1 MSAPLLSPQP
11 HQHKS
16 TVSGNIILLAPRYL
30 LMTRQLAYF
39 LLLTLSIV
47 TVANPAIAA
56 LPSQINGQKLPTLAP
71 MLEKV
76 TPAVVNI
83 SAIGEVQVKQRNSL
97 LDDPIFRHFFDIPNR
112 VQTKKFQSL
121 GSGVVVDAKN
131 GYVLSNHHVVA
142 DAKAIIVTFKDGRQL
157 EAKLIGSD
165 PRTDVA
171 VLQIPS
177 RGLTAVP
184 MSDSDHLRV
193 GDFAVAIGNPF
204 GLGQTVTSGIVSALG
219 RSGLGLSGKG
229 KQQNFEEFIQTDAA
243 INIGNSG
250 GALVNLNGELIGI
263 NTAILSPNKGGNVGI
278 GFAIPI
284 NMAKIVM
291 QQLLEHGEI
300 RRGYFGVVVQTLTPD
315 LAEALN
321 SSVNQGAIIASIEK
335 DSPAEESGLQIHDI
349 VTAINGHPVKNS
361 AEMRNRI
368 GVLNVGDKVDMVVYR
383 GKKKLQL
390 QTHITGDDVVGKIEG
405 SKLDQRLAGAILT
418 DIPPESPFHG
428 RIGGVYVYGMERG
441 SPAIAAG
448 LEPGDIIVSIN
459 RYRVNNLNEA
469 AQRLKNNQGQLL
481 LNIQR
486 GNTAFFIL
494 IR

>member
-1 MSAPLLSPQP
+1 MIKHIAKL
-11 HQHKS
+11 
-16 TVSGNIILLAPRYL
+16 IILAVLCIPVSN
-30 LMTRQLAYF
+30 LAY
-39 LLLTLSIV
+39 
-47 TVANPAIAA
+47 AA
-56 LPSQINGQKLPTLAP
+56 LPSQVSGQRLPTLAP

-83 SAIGEVQVKQRNSL
+83 SAIGEIQVKQRNSL
-97 LDDPIFRHFFDIPNR
+97 LDDPIFRHFFDLPSQS
-112 VQTKKFQSL
+112 QTKKFRSL
-121 GSGVVVDAKN
+121 GSGVVVDADN
-131 GYVLSNHHVVA
+131 GYVLSNHHVVG
-142 DAKAIIVTFKDGRQL
+142 DAKTIIVTFKDGRQL
-157 EAKLIGSD
+157 EAKLLGSD

-177 RGLTAVP
+177 RGLSAIP
-184 MSDSDHLRV
+184 MSDSDQLRV

-229 KQQNFEEFIQTDAA
+229 REQNFEEFIQTDAA
-243 INIGNSG
+243 INVGNSG

-300 RRGYFGVVVQTLTPD
+300 RRGYFGVVVQTLSPD

-321 SSVNQGAIIASIEK
+321 SNTRQGAIIASIEK
-335 DSPAEESGLQIHDI
+335 DSPAEASGLELHDI
-349 VTAINGHPVKNS
+349 VTAINGHPVKNA

-368 GVLNVGDKVDMVVYR
+368 GVLNVGDKVVMEVHR
-383 GKKKLQL
+383 GKQKLTL
-390 QTHITGDDVVGKIEG
+390 QTKITGDDTGGKIDG
-405 SKLDQRLAGAILT
+405 GKLDQRLAGAILS
-418 DIPPESPFHG
+418 DIPTESPFHG
-428 RIGGVYVYGMERG
+428 RIGGIYVYGMKQG
-441 SPAIAAG
+441 SPAIATG

-459 RYRVNNLNEA
+459 RNQVRNLQEA
-469 AQRLKNNQGQLL
+469 VQKLSA
-481 LNIQR
+481 
-486 GNTAFFIL
+486 A
-494 IR
+494 IRRFSC

>member
-1 MSAPLLSPQP
+1 MIRHISRL
-11 HQHKS
+11 
-16 TVSGNIILLAPRYL
+16 IILAVLCIPV
-30 LMTRQLAYF
+30 TN
-39 LLLTLSIV
+39 LTY
-47 TVANPAIAA
+47 AA
-56 LPSQINGQKLPTLAP
+56 LPSQVNGERLPTLAP

-83 SAIGEVQVKQRNSL
+83 SAIGEIQVKQRNSL
-97 LDDPIFRHFFDIPNR
+97 LDDPIFRHFFDLPSQS
-112 VQTKKFQSL
+112 QTKKFRSL
-121 GSGVVVDAKN
+121 GSGVVVDADN
-131 GYVLSNHHVVA
+131 GYVLSNHHVVG
-142 DAKAIIVTFKDGRQL
+142 DAKTIIVTFKDGRQL
-157 EAKLIGSD
+157 EAKLLGSD

-177 RGLTAVP
+177 RGLSAIP
-184 MSDSDHLRV
+184 MSDSDQLRV

-229 KQQNFEEFIQTDAA
+229 REQNFEEFIQTDAA
-243 INIGNSG
+243 INVGNSG

-300 RRGYFGVVVQTLTPD
+300 RRGYFGVVVQTLSPD

-321 SSVNQGAIIASIEK
+321 SNTRQGAIIASIEK
-335 DSPAEESGLQIHDI
+335 DSPAEASGLELHDI
-349 VTAINGHPVKNS
+349 ITAINGHPVKNA

-368 GVLNVGDKVDMVVYR
+368 GVLNVGDKVVMEVHR
-383 GKKKLQL
+383 GKRKLTL
-390 QTHITGDDVVGKIEG
+390 QTKITGDDTGGNIDG
-405 SKLDQRLAGAILT
+405 GKLDQRLAGAILS
-418 DIPPESPFHG
+418 DIPTESPFHG
-428 RIGGVYVYGMERG
+428 RIGGVYVYGMKQG
-441 SPAIAAG
+441 SPAVATG

-459 RYRVNNLNEA
+459 RHQVRNLQEA
-469 AQRLKNNQGQLL
+469 VQKLNGNQRQLL

-486 GNTAFFIL
+486 GNTAFFLL

>member
-1 MSAPLLSPQP
+1 MISLFAR
-11 HQHKS
+11 
-16 TVSGNIILLAPRYL
+16 IILLAALVIP
-30 LMTRQLAYF
+30 AA
-39 LLLTLSIV
+39 SI
-47 TVANPAIAA
+47 TYAA

-83 SAIGEVQVKQRNSL
+83 SAIGEVQVRQRNSL

-142 DAKAIIVTFKDGRQL
+142 DAKAIIVTFNDGRQM
-157 EAKLIGSD
+157 EARLIGSD

-177 RGLTAVP
+177 KGLTAVP
-184 MSDSDHLRV
+184 MSDSDKLRV

-263 NTAILSPNKGGNVGI
+263 NTAILSPNKGGSVGI

-284 NMAKIVM
+284 NMAKTVM
-291 QQLLEHGEI
+291 RQLVEHGEI
-300 RRGYFGVVVQTLTPD
+300 RRGYFGTIVQTLTPD

-321 SSVNQGAIIASIEK
+321 TTVSQGAIIASIEK

-349 VTAINGHPVKNS
+349 VTAINGHPVKNA

-368 GVLNVGDKVDMVVYR
+368 GVLNVGDKVLMEVYR
-383 GKKKLQL
+383 GEKKLTL
-390 QTHITGDDVVGKIEG
+390 QTRITGDDIPG
-405 SKLDQRLAGAILT
+405 KLDAGKLDPRLAGALLT
-418 DIPPESPFHG
+418 DVPPESPFYG
-428 RIGGVYVYGMERG
+428 RLNGVYVYGLERG
-441 SPAIAAG
+441 SPAITSG

-469 AQRLKNNQGQLL
+469 AKVIKENQGQLL

-486 GNTAFFIL
+486 GNTAFFLL

>member
-1 MSAPLLSPQP
+1 MISLFAR
-11 HQHKS
+11 
-16 TVSGNIILLAPRYL
+16 IILLAALVIP
-30 LMTRQLAYF
+30 AA
-39 LLLTLSIV
+39 SI
-47 TVANPAIAA
+47 TYAA

-83 SAIGEVQVKQRNSL
+83 SAIGEVQVRQRNSL

-121 GSGVVVDAKN
+121 GAGVVVDAKN

-142 DAKAIIVTFKDGRQL
+142 DAKAIIVTFNDGRQM
-157 EAKLIGSD
+157 EARLIGSD

-177 RGLTAVP
+177 KGLTAVP
-184 MSDSDHLRV
+184 MSDSDKLRV

-263 NTAILSPNKGGNVGI
+263 NTAILSPNKGGSVGI

-284 NMAKIVM
+284 NMAKTVM
-291 QQLLEHGEI
+291 RQLVEHGEI
-300 RRGYFGVVVQTLTPD
+300 RRGYFGTIVQTLTPD

-321 SSVNQGAIIASIEK
+321 TTVSQGAIIASIEK

-349 VTAINGHPVKNS
+349 VTAINGHPVKNA

-368 GVLNVGDKVDMVVYR
+368 GVLNVGDKVLMEVYR
-383 GKKKLQL
+383 GEKKLTL
-390 QTHITGDDVVGKIEG
+390 QTRITGDDIPG
-405 SKLDQRLAGAILT
+405 KLDAGKLDPRLAGALLT
-418 DIPPESPFHG
+418 DVPPESPFYG
-428 RIGGVYVYGMERG
+428 RLNGVYVYGLERG
-441 SPAIAAG
+441 SPAITSG

-469 AQRLKNNQGQLL
+469 AKVIKENQGQLL

-486 GNTAFFIL
+486 GNTAFFLL

>member
-1 MSAPLLSPQP
+1 MISLFAR
-11 HQHKS
+11 
-16 TVSGNIILLAPRYL
+16 IILLAALVIP
-30 LMTRQLAYF
+30 AA
-39 LLLTLSIV
+39 SI
-47 TVANPAIAA
+47 TYAA

-83 SAIGEVQVKQRNSL
+83 SAIGEVQVRQRNSL

-142 DAKAIIVTFKDGRQL
+142 DAKAIIVTFNDGRQM
-157 EAKLIGSD
+157 EARLIGSD

-177 RGLTAVP
+177 KGLTAVP
-184 MSDSDHLRV
+184 MSDSDKLRV

-263 NTAILSPNKGGNVGI
+263 NTAILSPNKGGSVGI

-284 NMAKIVM
+284 NMAKTVM
-291 QQLLEHGEI
+291 RQLVEHGEI
-300 RRGYFGVVVQTLTPD
+300 RRGYFGTIVQTLTPD

-321 SSVNQGAIIASIEK
+321 TTVSQGAIIASIEK
-335 DSPAEESGLQIHDI
+335 ESPAEESGLQIHDI
-349 VTAINGHPVKNS
+349 VTAINGHPVKNA

-368 GVLNVGDKVDMVVYR
+368 GVLNVGDKVLMEVYR
-383 GKKKLQL
+383 GEKKLTL
-390 QTHITGDDVVGKIEG
+390 QTRITGDDIPG
-405 SKLDQRLAGAILT
+405 KLDAGKLDPRLAGALLT
-418 DIPPESPFHG
+418 DVPPESPFYG
-428 RIGGVYVYGMERG
+428 RLNGVYVYGLERG
-441 SPAIAAG
+441 SPAITSG

-469 AQRLKNNQGQLL
+469 AKVIKENQGQLL

-486 GNTAFFIL
+486 GNTAFFLL